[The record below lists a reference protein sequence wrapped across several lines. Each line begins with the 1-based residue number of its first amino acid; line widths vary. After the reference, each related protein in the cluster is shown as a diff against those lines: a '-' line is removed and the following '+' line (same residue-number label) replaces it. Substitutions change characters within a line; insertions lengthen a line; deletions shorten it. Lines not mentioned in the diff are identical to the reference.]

1 MPDCPRCGIP
11 LGRVASPAGLV
22 YGCARCQGRDLAVP
36 VLRQSGAT
44 DEFLKMVVAEGHSPD
59 AAHRLDCPHCQRP
72 MAAITV
78 QAQGHELNLDYCP
91 ACNAVWFDG
100 GEIKSVP
107 MSHRQAAPLAPKA
120 REAGAILDLKLQ
132 RLREADAPTRSNDA
146 PPEWWKWLPG
156 LIGLPVEYE
165 DPETHTRPWFTW
177 AIGAAMVLCFLATM
191 NDLPA
196 MTQQWGFIPAEG
208 FRHGGLTP
216 FTSFFL
222 HAGWLHLLS
231 NLYFLLVFGN
241 NVEDRL
247 GGPFY
252 LFLLAAATVGGDLV
266 HALFDPH
273 FSTPCIGASGG
284 IAGVLGYYA
293 LVFPRAK
300 VGLLFWFVFW
310 IRLPAIALFA
320 LFLLFQLMGASMQ
333 VSGFGGVSYLA
344 HLGGL
349 TIGAAMALAD
359 RAIRRQEAGVRSA
372 SD

>member
-11 LGRVASPAGLV
+11 LGRVDSPAGLV

-36 VLRQSGAT
+36 VLRQAGAT
-44 DEFLKMVVAEGHSPD
+44 DEFLKMVVAEGHRPN
-59 AAHRLDCPHCQRP
+59 AAQRLDCPHCQRP

-78 QAQGHELNLDYCP
+78 QAQGHELNVDYCP
-91 ACNAVWFDG
+91 VCNAVWFDG

-107 MSHRQAAPLAPKA
+107 MAHRQAAPPSRPASPQA
-120 REAGAILDLKLQ
+120 Q
-132 RLREADAPTRSNDA
+132 STDA

-165 DPETHTRPWFTW
+165 EPETHTRPWFTW
-177 AIGAAMVLCFLATM
+177 AIGAAMVLCYLATAS
-191 NDLPA
+191 DLKA
-196 MTQQWGFIPAEG
+196 MTEQWGFIPAEG
-208 FRHGGLTP
+208 FRHSGLTP

-247 GGPFY
+247 GGPLY

-273 FSTPCIGASGG
+273 FTTPCIGASGG

-293 LVFPRAK
+293 LTFPRAK
-300 VGLLFWFVFW
+300 VGLLLWWVFW
-310 IRLPAIALFA
+310 IRMPAIALFA
-320 LFLLFQLMGASMQ
+320 LFILFQLIGASME

-349 TIGAAMALAD
+349 TVGGAMALAD
-359 RAIRRQEAGVRSA
+359 RALRRQEASLRS
-372 SD
+372 SG